1 MTERLT
7 IDTRLCFANPR
18 TGREVSLKR
27 LVVIELKQDGRAYSP
42 MKRILLGRR
51 VKPLR
56 VSKYCIGVTL
66 TDPSAKANR
75 FKLKIRTLEKT
86 INDKLW

>member
-1 MTERLT
+1 
-7 IDTRLCFANPR
+7 
-18 TGREVSLKR
+18 
-27 LVVIELKQDGRAYSP
+27 
-42 MKRILLGRR
+42 MKGLLLRRRIH
-51 VKPLR
+51 PLR
-56 VSKYCIGVTL
+56 VSKYCLAVTL

>member
-66 TDPSAKANR
+66 TDPSAKSNC